1 MISLNEMAGLL
12 QSGTVNINGA
22 TVKIRAVTASEQAEV
37 LAAVPRPTPPLTK
50 DPAKG
55 SAAPKIENEKD
66 PAHIAAMEK
75 WYAEFRAAC
84 VAIACSMMLGEGEK
98 GAKIPAGPVGG
109 VERKGWIQTAAAEV
123 AGRLPLGMI
132 ERLYRA
138 QVRVGNGQPA
148 EEETGTDPT
157 TAG

>member
-12 QSGTVNINGA
+12 QSGTVKINGA

-55 SAAPKIENEKD
+55 SAAPKIENDKD
-66 PAHIAAMEK
+66 PAHVAAMEK

-84 VAIACSMMLGEGEK
+84 VAIACGMTIDGDGSGVTL
-98 GAKIPAGPVGG
+98 PDSGPN
-109 VERKGWIQTAAAEV
+109 RAAWIKRAAAEV

-138 QVRVGNGQPA
+138 QVRVGKGEPA
-148 EEETGTDPT
+148 EPESAGAADPSLP
-157 TAG
+157 G